1 MDKKYE
7 IKPFLKWVGG
17 KRQLIPE
24 IEKHIPEN
32 IDTYYEPFI
41 GAGAILL
48 HLQPQKAV
56 ISDMNK
62 ELINCYNVIKNKKD
76 ELIKELSK
84 HKNEKDYFYE
94 IRKWDQADNYSQRS
108 DVERAARIIYLN
120 KTCFNGLYRVNKKG
134 YFNTPFGKYSNPTIV
149 DKDNLNNL
157 SLFFNA
163 CNLNIY
169 NQDFEK
175 TIKDAKEGDFVYF
188 DPPYDYEN
196 EDGFVSYNANGF
208 SRKDLLRL
216 KLFSDKLI
224 KMGCNIL
231 ISNNDTSFVRET
243 FSGDNYEIIYQFN
256 EVEANRNI
264 NSSAK
269 QRSSKVKELLIY
281 GTKK

>member
-188 DPPYDYEN
+188 DPPYDPLTETASFTSY
-196 EDGFVSYNANGF
+196 DSSGFG
-208 SRKDLLRL
+208 KEEQKRL
-216 KLFSDKLI
+216 KKVVDELTKKKVKVLLSNSCTQFIKELYKDYTIIEVKAKRSINSDSTKRGEISEVLI
-224 KMGCNIL
+224 K
-231 ISNNDTSFVRET
+231 
-243 FSGDNYEIIYQFN
+243 NY
-256 EVEANRNI
+256 
-264 NSSAK
+264 
-269 QRSSKVKELLIY
+269 
-281 GTKK
+281 